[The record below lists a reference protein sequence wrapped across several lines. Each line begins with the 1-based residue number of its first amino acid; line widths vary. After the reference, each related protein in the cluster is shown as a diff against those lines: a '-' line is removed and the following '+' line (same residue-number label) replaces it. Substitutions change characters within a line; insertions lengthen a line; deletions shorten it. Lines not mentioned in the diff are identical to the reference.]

1 MPFTYYVL
9 EKIMKKVCVVNFW
22 DGAFDGDFFEF
33 FFRTAF
39 DGIEYVLSP
48 YDADVIISSVFGNV
62 QTDPKKTIMYIGENI
77 RPSYLGYDYSL
88 SFDYDTYEGCNFRLP
103 LWWSRLA
110 WDGFVQKP
118 RKPNAHNHGYEQL
131 LDIESLTQPR
141 KLDMSIKDKFC
152 AMVAGNPEAL
162 RVNLFNSISQ
172 YKQIDGYGLMF
183 GNSLRKSKFA
193 VLPEYKFCLCPENS
207 VYDGYVT
214 EKLIDAYAGLTVP
227 IYSGDLSVDRDFNH
241 SAFLNYQFELSTY
254 ELRRKII
261 RLDENLEL
269 YKEMY
274 EQPLLVEE
282 PYLDD
287 AIQFVRSIT

>member
-1 MPFTYYVL
+1 
-9 EKIMKKVCVVNFW
+9 MKKVCVVNFW

-39 DGIEYVLSP
+39 DGIDYVLSP
-48 YDADVIISSVFGNV
+48 HEADVVISSVFGHT
-62 QTDPKKTIMYIGENI
+62 QTDPKKTIMYIGENV
-77 RPSYLGYDYSL
+77 RPNYIGYNHSL
-88 SFDYDTYEGCNFRLP
+88 SFDYDTYGGRNFRLP
-103 LWWSRLA
+103 LWWGRLA

-131 LDIESLTQPR
+131 LDIKSLMQPR

-152 AMVAGNPEAL
+152 AMIAGNPEGL
-162 RVNLFNSISQ
+162 RVNLFNSFSQ
-172 YKQIDGYGLMF
+172 YKQVDGYGLMF

-227 IYSGDLSVDRDFNH
+227 IYSGNASVIHDFNYE
-241 SAFLNYQFELSTY
+241 AFLNYQDTCNMDWFLKEI
-254 ELRRKII
+254 EEI
-261 RLDENLEL
+261 DENCIL
-269 YKEMY
+269 YQAMY
-274 EQPLLVEE
+274 EQPLLLKE
-282 PYLDD
+282 PSLDD
-287 AIQFVRSIT
+287 AIAFVRSIK

>member
-1 MPFTYYVL
+1 
-9 EKIMKKVCVVNFW
+9 MKKICVVNFW

-33 FFRTAF
+33 FFCTAF

-48 YDADVIISSVFGNV
+48 HEADIVISSVFGHT
-62 QTDPKKTIMYIGENI
+62 QTDPKKTIMYIGENV
-77 RPSYLGYDYSL
+77 RPNYLGYNHSL
-88 SFDYDTYEGCNFRLP
+88 SFDYDNYDGRNFRLP

-110 WDGFVQKP
+110 WDGFEQKP

-131 LDIESLTQPR
+131 LDIKNLMQPR

-152 AMVAGNPEAL
+152 AMIAGNPEGL

-172 YKQIDGYGLMF
+172 YKQVDGYGLMF
-183 GNSLRKSKFA
+183 GNSLRKSKFT

-227 IYSGDLSVDRDFNH
+227 LYSGDVSVNEDFNNK
-241 SAFLNYQFELSTY
+241 AFINYQDFKRTEIFVHDITWFDRELG
-254 ELRRKII
+254 
-261 RLDENLEL
+261 L
-269 YKEMY
+269 YKDMY
-274 EQPLLVEE
+274 EQPLLLKE
-282 PYLDD
+282 PSLDD